1 MCYCP
6 IRKILYV
13 HIPKTGGLTLEN
25 ILVEFYG
32 FRYFT
37 FESNNKYEFLRNPRG
52 KLGIYRYILK
62 YSAESKIYN
71 LPEFFKFSFV
81 RNPYTRS
88 ISALRFLHWNC
99 RRTNE
104 EFPNNLED
112 FYERSKIDNY
122 FYIHFNTTQYD
133 NLLDDERKLTFDYIG
148 RFENFEND
156 LKVLLFDVLKFP
168 IKDIFGVHINK
179 SNDQILELKKEDVWK
194 LTEIISM
201 DDFLNFNYELKN
213 INVEHTQK

>member
-1 MCYCP
+1 M
-6 IRKILYV
+6 
-13 HIPKTGGLTLEN
+13 EN

-37 FESNNKYEFLRNPRG
+37 FESDNKYEFLRNPRG

-71 LPEFFKFSFV
+71 LSEFFKFSFV
-81 RNPYTRS
+81 RDPYTRG

-99 RRTNE
+99 RRINE
-104 EFPNNLED
+104 HFPNNLED

-156 LKVLLFDVLKFP
+156 IKELLFDILEFP
-168 IKDIFGVHINK
+168 IKDIFNVHINK
-179 SNDQILELKKEDVWK
+179 SNEQILEIKKEDVWK
-194 LTEIISM
+194 LTEIVSA
-201 DDFLNFNYELKN
+201 DDFLKFNYK
-213 INVEHTQK
+213 IKK